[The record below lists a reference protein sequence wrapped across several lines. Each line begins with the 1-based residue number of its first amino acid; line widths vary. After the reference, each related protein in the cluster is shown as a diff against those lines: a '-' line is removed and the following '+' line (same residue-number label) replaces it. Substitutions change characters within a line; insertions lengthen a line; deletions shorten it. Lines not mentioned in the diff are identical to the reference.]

1 MQFEGKNV
9 SERIKVNA
17 VVLSVNESKK
27 NPGRYFINFAT
38 HDGEHGARLYPDVDA
53 TPFKGHACVLG
64 LRLIGPEFA
73 RSNYD
78 RQWVCDSIEEVSP
91 F

>member
-9 SERIKVNA
+9 SERIKVPA

-27 NPGRYFINFAT
+27 NPGRFFINFAT
-38 HDGEHGARLYPDVDA
+38 PAGEFGARLYPDVDA
-53 TPFKGHACVLG
+53 SGYKGRSAVLG
-64 LRLIGPEFA
+64 LRMQDPEFA
-73 RSNYD
+73 RSKFD
-78 RQWVCDSIEEVSP
+78 RTWVCDSIEECTP